1 VKLAAH
7 ATVLLVDD
15 VRRAADYYRDKLGF
29 DVSFYD
35 ANPQHYAYAARDDVY
50 LHFAHFTD
58 APPRPNVE
66 VVPPDMFDV
75 YIYVDD
81 VEELHQELVARGAEL
96 LGGPTEAPYGMT
108 EIRVRDP
115 HGYVLAFG
123 QQRE

>member
-15 VRRAADYYRDKLGF
+15 VTRAADYYRDQLGF
-29 DVSFYD
+29 EVSFYEK
-35 ANPQHYAYAARDDVY
+35 NPTHYAYASRDEVY
-50 LHFAHFTD
+50 LHFACFKD
-58 APPRPNVE
+58 APPRPNIE
-66 VVPPDMFDV
+66 VVPPDMFDF

-81 VEELHQELVARGAEL
+81 LDALYRELVERGADLILE
-96 LGGPTEAPYGMT
+96 PTDQGYGLR

-123 QQRE
+123 QFAE